1 MFMDFKQFQNITAIL
16 LPIQKYQFPSLVVS
30 FAGVTLGEHCVIMQ
44 RMTAHMT
51 ISQAKKDS
59 LKA

>member
-30 FAGVTLGEHCVIMQ
+30 FAGVTLYIHLGSICDN
-44 RMTAHMT
+44 
-51 ISQAKKDS
+51 AKNDCTYDYFTS
-59 LKA
+59 